1 MIEFYNL
8 LFYKIFLF
16 IFNLINYKRM
26 TESNVINQKILNE
39 IDKEQNSLNSPWDKS
54 IYFNKHFNKFINND
68 SIVRTYFD
76 ISLRDLKA
84 KYNNIFES
92 YERKSGIKLIN
103 NDVET
108 IKQAKIILWQ
118 FYKLKQ
124 SKGQGKKTM
133 KAFQVLECK
142 EVEDIAKDT
151 SLKISERAEKILNLI
166 KDKQKNINVKKQSF
180 PDSSDFKPLTLY
192 QIEQY
197 VYRNYNDYKYVKPK
211 KVEIIKPKR
220 TRFDILQTDEF
231 NNIIMNNEPNK
242 AYKII
247 MEHNQNNELCLTKD
261 QIKQYVYRQKYK
273 NENN

>member
-1 MIEFYNL
+1 
-8 LFYKIFLF
+8 
-16 IFNLINYKRM
+16 M
-26 TESNVINQKILNE
+26 TESNVINQNQKILNE
-39 IDKEQNSLNSPWDKS
+39 IDKS
-54 IYFNKHFNKFINND
+54 IYFNKHFDKFINND
-68 SIVRTYFD
+68 VIVRTYFD
-76 ISLRDLKA
+76 INLRDLKA

-92 YERKSGIKLIN
+92 YVKKSGIKLVN
-103 NDVET
+103 NDAET

-133 KAFQVLECK
+133 KQFKILECK

-151 SLKISERAEKILNLI
+151 SLKISERAEKIAKFINE
-166 KDKQKNINVKKQSF
+166 KQEAEDQ
-180 PDSSDFKPLTLY
+180 KPLTLY

-231 NNIIMNNEPNK
+231 NDIIMNNEPNK

-247 MEHNQNNELCLTKD
+247 MEHNKNNELNLTNE

>member
-1 MIEFYNL
+1 MLFAFLQNL
-8 LFYKIFLF
+8 FIYFLF
-16 IFNLINYKRM
+16 NKLLM
-26 TESNVINQKILNE
+26 TESVNDLQIL
-39 IDKEQNSLNSPWDKS
+39 KEMDKS

-68 SIVRTYFD
+68 VIVRTYFD
-76 ISLRDLKA
+76 INLRDLKA

-92 YERKSGIKLIN
+92 YVKKSGIKLVN
-103 NDVET
+103 NDAET
-108 IKQAKIILWQ
+108 IKQAKIILWE

-133 KAFQVLECK
+133 KQFKILECK

-166 KDKQKNINVKKQSF
+166 KDKGEKAEEQKA
-180 PDSSDFKPLTLY
+180 LTLY

-211 KVEIIKPKR
+211 KVKVVKPKR

-247 MEHNQNNELCLTKD
+247 IEHNKNNELNLTNE

-273 NENN
+273 NEN

>member
-1 MIEFYNL
+1 
-8 LFYKIFLF
+8 
-16 IFNLINYKRM
+16 M
-26 TESNVINQKILNE
+26 TESINDLQIL
-39 IDKEQNSLNSPWDKS
+39 KEMDKS
-54 IYFNKHFNKFINND
+54 IYFNKHFDKFINND
-68 SIVRTYFD
+68 VIVRTYFD
-76 ISLRDLKA
+76 INLRDLKA

-92 YERKSGIKLIN
+92 YVKKSGIKLVN
-103 NDVET
+103 NDAET

-133 KAFQVLECK
+133 KQFKILECK

-166 KDKQKNINVKKQSF
+166 KDKEVEDNNVKEQS
-180 PDSSDFKPLTLY
+180 SKPLTLY

-211 KVEIIKPKR
+211 KIEIVKPKR

-231 NNIIMNNEPNK
+231 NDIIMNNEPNK
-242 AYKII
+242 AYKLII
-247 MEHNQNNELCLTKD
+247 EHNKNNELNLTNE
-261 QIKQYVYRQKYK
+261 QIKKYVYRQKYK
-273 NENN
+273 NEN

>member
-1 MIEFYNL
+1 
-8 LFYKIFLF
+8 
-16 IFNLINYKRM
+16 M
-26 TESNVINQKILNE
+26 TESNQNQKILNE
-39 IDKEQNSLNSPWDKS
+39 IDKS

-68 SIVRTYFD
+68 VIVRTYFD
-76 ISLRDLKA
+76 INLRDLKA

-92 YERKSGIKLIN
+92 YVRKSGIKLVN
-103 NDVET
+103 NDAET
-108 IKQAKIILWQ
+108 IKQAKIILWE

-133 KAFQVLECK
+133 KQFQVLECK

-151 SLKISERAEKILNLI
+151 SLKISERAEKIA
-166 KDKQKNINVKKQSF
+166 KFINDKKQSF
-180 PDSSDFKPLTLY
+180 LDPQGDKNTENQKPLSLY

-211 KVEIIKPKR
+211 KVEIVKPKR

-231 NNIIMNNEPNK
+231 NDIIMNNEPNK
-242 AYKII
+242 AYKLII
-247 MEHNQNNELCLTKD
+247 EHNKNNELGLTNE

-273 NENN
+273 NVN

>member
-1 MIEFYNL
+1 
-8 LFYKIFLF
+8 
-16 IFNLINYKRM
+16 M
-26 TESNVINQKILNE
+26 TESNVINQNQKILNE
-39 IDKEQNSLNSPWDKS
+39 IDKS

-76 ISLRDLKA
+76 INLRDLKA

-92 YERKSGIKLIN
+92 YVKKSGIKLVN
-103 NDVET
+103 NDAET
-108 IKQAKIILWQ
+108 IKQAKIILWE

-133 KAFQVLECK
+133 KQFKILECK

-151 SLKISERAEKILNLI
+151 SLKISERAEKIAKLI
-166 KDKQKNINVKKQSF
+166 KDSQGDKKPEGENV
-180 PDSSDFKPLTLY
+180 KPLTLY

-211 KVEIIKPKR
+211 KVEIVKPKR

-247 MEHNQNNELCLTKD
+247 MEHNQNNELGLTKE